1 MRILFSLLSIL
12 FSFRGRATRAEVLL
26 GTLAWLIAIVVT
38 MYTALAAAALG
49 HRWALNA
56 WVVFMLVAFASIQN
70 MAVQRAHDAGY
81 GYWSGFR
88 RFRLFRRG
96 MAETNEYGPPPPRGR
111 VWGFLALLVLLAT
124 AGFAASSLVI
134 ERYAT
139 AFCTPTVSV
148 SAATKA
154 DGQMRWREAVRSR
167 HGADYLT
174 GNTVFYNV
182 VCRNGECTVSGRAC
196 RRTSVPTRTARLIL
210 SKDS

>member
-1 MRILFSLLSIL
+1 MSALFSFLSIL
-12 FSFRGRATRAEVLL
+12 FSFRGRVTRGEALL
-26 GTLAWLIAIVVT
+26 GTLAWLIAIVVA

-56 WVVFMLVAFASIQN
+56 WVGFMLIAFASIQN
-70 MAVQRAHDAGY
+70 MAVQRAHDVGY
-81 GYWSGFR
+81 SYWSGFR

-96 MAETNEYGPPPPRGR
+96 MAETNTYGPPPPRGR
-111 VWGFLALLVLLAT
+111 VWWFLAGLVLLVT

-148 SAATKA
+148 SAATNVDA
-154 DGQMRWREAVRSR
+154 QMRWREAVRSK

-182 VCRNGECTVSGRAC
+182 VCRNGECTASGRAC
-196 RRTSVPTRTARLIL
+196 QRTSVHNAHGALDPL
-210 SKDS
+210 